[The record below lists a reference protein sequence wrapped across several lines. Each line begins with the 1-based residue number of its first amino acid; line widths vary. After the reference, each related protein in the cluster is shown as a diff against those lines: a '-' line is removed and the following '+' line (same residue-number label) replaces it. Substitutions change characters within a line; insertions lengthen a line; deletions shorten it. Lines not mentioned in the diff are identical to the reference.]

1 MKPYTTL
8 VPDLRCELREAGLLS
23 AAADV
28 VFLAHNCA
36 LLERPV
42 PSGVV
47 YLAVNIHTQETRR
60 LLTLQEPL
68 HQSQYDM
75 VARWLLAHPL
85 QVSGGKEPPTV
96 RERADKL
103 LRRLL
108 TECVPGVAPSYR
120 STGGAMLERFAARE
134 GAVCATT
141 TNALQVGIL
150 AAVVWSLLT
159 REGPAPAV
167 VSFDALVQRATLAYI
182 PDLSRKL
189 LEREVCRRPLIFA
202 LHKGAPERSC
212 EAALRAYLS
221 FTQTEDKLVELPP
234 PDLLCALRS
243 HAVGGAATDGT
254 CALRAVC
261 LRELPEVPMTTLV
274 FLPERA

>member
-23 AAADV
+23 AAAKV
-28 VFLAHNCA
+28 VFLAHNCV

-60 LLTLQEPL
+60 LLSLQEPL

-85 QVSGGKEPPTV
+85 QTAGGKEPPTV
-96 RERADKL
+96 QERADKL

-108 TECVPGVAPSYR
+108 PECVPGASYL
-120 STGGAMLERFAARE
+120 STGVAMLERFAARE
-134 GAVCATT
+134 GAVCAAT

-159 REGPAPAV
+159 GKGPAPAV
-167 VSFDALVQRATLAYI
+167 VSFSELVQRAALEYI

-189 LEREVCRRPLIFA
+189 LEWEVCRRPLIFA

-212 EAALRAYLS
+212 EATLRSYLS
-221 FTQTEDKLVELPP
+221 FAQKGDKLVELPP
-234 PDLLCALRS
+234 PNLLCALRS
-243 HAVGGAATDGT
+243 NAVSGAATDGT